1 MSDTT
6 GTMTEAPPHTKALLQ
21 LCKRLERAWSL
32 PDILD
37 AVYPVAQQ
45 VLGYPHCWLGVYG
58 LKPGFVSIILHSSQI
73 SDPAFARAIDTTE
86 IPIQGDSMV
95 QEIMAADHVV
105 VVVDARTDPRT
116 NKEIVAAL
124 NNRTIINVPLIM
136 AEQRLG
142 AVGMGTY
149 GDAEGVRPPLP
160 WQIDFMQAMGAHV
173 AVAMDR
179 VRFMQARKEAED
191 ALYHEKERLQVT
203 LHSIG
208 DAVISTNAQGH
219 LLYIN
224 PAAEALTGWSLTAAV
239 GRPYGEVFRLL
250 AADGSTR
257 PAPDMVASTIA
268 AAQSQRHPEL
278 HLQPLHGGRV
288 LVEATVSPIKD
299 ADGEAQGAV
308 LVFRDVTE
316 QRRLSREMAYQAS
329 HDELTGLGNRRAFEQ
344 ALAHAVESARGHAR
358 QHVVCYLDLDEF
370 KVVNDTCGHAAG
382 DAMLRE
388 IAQLFAGLLAED
400 DLLCRIGGDEFGILL
415 AGHSVAAALQ
425 VAERLQQRLA
435 GYHFV
440 WLEQRFGVGVS
451 IGMVALDAHTESVG
465 ALLQAA
471 DSACYVAKEA
481 GRSRIHVYAIDDP
494 ALAQRYGLMEW
505 VSRLEHALLHDCF
518 ELYAQPIVPL
528 QGGVSQGLHC
538 EILVR
543 IRCEDGKLVLP
554 GLFMPAAERYHLAA
568 RVDRWVVTHALRWV
582 VAQQS
587 RIEQCAINLSGQSLG
602 DAAFIAFVLQAL
614 ENPEVPCS
622 KLCFEITETAAISNL
637 QTASHFIETL
647 RERGCKISLDD
658 FGSGLSSFA
667 YLRNLPVDVLKID
680 GQFVRHIDRDP
691 VSRAMVKSIHE
702 IGCLMGKR
710 TVAEFV
716 ESQALVAVLQDI
728 GVHYAQGYA
737 VGYPVP
743 LAQVL
748 EGYQGVASQ
757 PPVPG

>member
-1 MSDTT
+1 MSDLTATT
-6 GTMTEAPPHTKALLQ
+6 TEAPSHTKALLQ

-37 AVYPVAQQ
+37 AVSPVAEQ

-58 LKPGFVSIILHSSQI
+58 LKPGFVSIVLHSSQI
-73 SDPAFARAIDTTE
+73 SDPALARAIDTTE
-86 IPIQGDSMV
+86 IPIAGDSMV
-95 QEIMAADHVV
+95 QEIIAADHVV

-124 NNRTIINVPLIM
+124 DNRTIINVPLIM

-160 WQIDFMQAMGAHV
+160 WQIDFMQAMAAHV

-224 PAAEALTGWSLTAAV
+224 PAAEMLTGWSLTAAV
-239 GRPYGEVFRLL
+239 GKPYGEVFRLL
-250 AADGSTR
+250 AADGSTQ

-268 AAQSQRHPEL
+268 TAQAQRHPEL
-278 HLQPLHGGRV
+278 HLQTLHGGRV

-299 ADGEAQGAV
+299 ADGEVQGAV

-316 QRRLSREMAYQAS
+316 QRRLSREMAYQAT

-344 ALAHAVESARGHAR
+344 ALAHAVELTRGHAL

-451 IGMVALDAHTESVG
+451 IGMVALDAQTESVG

-471 DSACYVAKEA
+471 DSACYVAKDA

-494 ALAQRYGLMEW
+494 ALAQRYGVMEW
-505 VSRLEHALLHDCF
+505 VSRIEHALAHDHF
-518 ELYAQPIVPL
+518 ELFAQPIVPL
-528 QGGVSQGLHC
+528 QGGESQGLHC
-538 EILVR
+538 EILLR
-543 IRCEDGKLVLP
+543 IRSEQGELVLP

-587 RIEQCAINLSGQSLG
+587 RIGQCSINLSGQSLG
-602 DAAFIAFVLQAL
+602 DAAFTAFVLQAL

-647 RERGCKISLDD
+647 RGRGCKISLDD

-680 GQFVRHIDRDP
+680 GQFVRDIDRDP
-691 VSRAMVKSIHE
+691 VSLAMVKSIHE

-716 ESQALVAVLQDI
+716 ESQALVAILQDI

-748 EGYQGVASQ
+748 EGHHGTASH
-757 PPVPG
+757 PSVP

>member
-1 MSDTT
+1 MSDLTAT
-6 GTMTEAPPHTKALLQ
+6 ATEAPSHAKALLQ
-21 LCKRLERAWSL
+21 LCKRLERAWTLS
-32 PDILD
+32 DILD
-37 AVYPVAQQ
+37 AVSPVAVQ

-58 LKPGFVSIILHSSQI
+58 VKPGFVTILLHSSERT
-73 SDPAFARAIDTTE
+73 DLEMARAVDAIE
-86 IPIQGDSMV
+86 IPIEGDPMV

-124 NNRTIINVPLIM
+124 QNRTIINVPLVM

-142 AVGMGTY
+142 SVGLGTY

-179 VRFMQARKEAED
+179 VRFMQARKDAED

-208 DAVISTNAQGH
+208 DAVISANARGD

-224 PAAEALTGWSLTAAV
+224 PAAEALTGWSLTGAV
-239 GRPYGEVFRLL
+239 GKPYGEVFRLRGPEG
-250 AADGSTR
+250 AGE
-257 PAPDMVASTIA
+257 PAPDMMAAAIA
-268 AAQSQRHPEL
+268 AAQALRYPEL
-278 HLQPLHGGRV
+278 QLQPLHGGTV
-288 LVEATVSPIKD
+288 LVEATASPIKD
-299 ADGEAQGAV
+299 ADGEVQGAV

-316 QRRLSREMAYQAS
+316 QRRLSHEIAYQAL

-344 ALAHAVESARGHAR
+344 ALDRAFDGTRGTA
-358 QHVVCYLDLDEF
+358 QHDVVCYLDLDEF
-370 KVVNDTCGHAAG
+370 KVVNDTCGHTAG
-382 DAMLRE
+382 DTMLRE
-388 IAQLFAGLLAED
+388 ISGLFAGLLD
-400 DLLCRIGGDEFGILL
+400 GQDLLCRIGGDEFGILL
-415 AGHSVAAALQ
+415 AGRSVAAALQ
-425 VAERLQQRLA
+425 LAERLQQALA

-451 IGMVALDAHTESVG
+451 IGMVALDSQTESVG

-481 GRSRIHVYAIDDP
+481 GRNRIHLYAIDDP
-494 ALAQRYGLMEW
+494 ALAQRYGVMEW
-505 VSRLEHALLHDCF
+505 VSRIEHALLHDRF
-518 ELYAQPIVPL
+518 ELFAQPIVPL
-528 QGGVSQGLHC
+528 QGGDAQGLLHC
-538 EILVR
+538 EILLR
-543 IRCEDGKLVLP
+543 IRSEQGELVLP
-554 GLFMPAAERYHLAA
+554 GRFMPAAERYHLAA

-582 VAQQS
+582 VAQQD
-587 RIEQCAINLSGQSLG
+587 RIGQCSINLSGQSLG
-602 DAAFIAFVLQAL
+602 DAAFTAFVLQAL
-614 ENPEVPCS
+614 AHADVPCS

-637 QTASHFIETL
+637 HTANHFIEAL
-647 RERGCKISLDD
+647 RASGCKISLDD

-680 GQFVRHIDRDP
+680 GQFVRDIDHDP
-691 VSRAMVKSIHE
+691 VSLAMVKSIHE

-716 ESQALVAVLQDI
+716 ESPALVGMLQGI

-737 VGYPVP
+737 VGHPVP

-748 EGYQGVASQ
+748 EGHLATH
-757 PPVPG
+757 P

>member
-1 MSDTT
+1 MSDLTA
-6 GTMTEAPPHTKALLQ
+6 TMTEAPSHTKALLQ

-32 PDILD
+32 SDILD
-37 AVYPVAQQ
+37 AVSPVAEQ

-58 LKPGFVSIILHSSQI
+58 LKPGFVSILLHSSQI

-86 IPIQGDSMV
+86 IPIAGDSMV

-124 NNRTIINVPLIM
+124 HNRTIVNVPLLM

-160 WQIDFMQAMGAHV
+160 WQIDFMQAMAAHV

-224 PAAEALTGWSLTAAV
+224 PAAEALTGCSLTAAV
-239 GRPYGEVFRLL
+239 GKPYGEVFRMLDP
-250 AADGSTR
+250 DGSAQ
-257 PAPDMVASTIA
+257 PAPDIVASTIA
-268 AAQSQRHPEL
+268 TAQPRRHPEL
-278 HLQPLHGGRV
+278 HLQTLHGGRV

-299 ADGEAQGAV
+299 ADGEVQGAV

-316 QRRLSREMAYQAS
+316 QRRLSREMAYQAT

-344 ALAHAVESARGHAR
+344 ALAYAVERTRSHAL
-358 QHVVCYLDLDEF
+358 QHVVCYLDLDDF

-388 IAQLFAGLLAED
+388 IAHLFAALLGEE

-415 AGHSVAAALQ
+415 MDHSVAAALQ

-435 GYHFV
+435 GYHFA

-471 DSACYVAKEA
+471 DSACYVAKDA
-481 GRSRIHVYAIDDP
+481 GRSRIHLYAIDDP
-494 ALAQRYGLMEW
+494 ALAQRYGVMEW
-505 VSRLEHALLHDCF
+505 VSRIEHALLHDRF
-518 ELYAQPIVPL
+518 ELFAQPIVPL
-528 QGGVSQGLHC
+528 QGGESKGLHC
-538 EILVR
+538 EILLR
-543 IRCEDGKLVLP
+543 IRSEQGELVLP
-554 GLFMPAAERYHLAA
+554 GLFMPAAERYHLAG
-568 RVDRWVVTHALRWV
+568 RVDRWVVTRALRWV
-582 VAQQS
+582 VEEQD
-587 RIEQCAINLSGQSLG
+587 RIGQCSINLSGQSLG
-602 DAAFIAFVLQAL
+602 DAAFTAFVLQAL
-614 ENPEVPCS
+614 ESAEVPCS

-637 QTASHFIETL
+637 QTANHFIESL
-647 RERGCKISLDD
+647 RACGCKISLDD

-680 GQFVRHIDRDP
+680 GQFVRDIDRDP
-691 VSRAMVKSIHE
+691 VSLAMVKSIHE

-716 ESQALVAVLQDI
+716 ESQALVAMLQDI

-748 EGYQGVASQ
+748 DGHQGVI
-757 PPVPG
+757 P

>member
-1 MSDTT
+1 MSDLTATT
-6 GTMTEAPPHTKALLQ
+6 TEAPSHAKALLQ
-21 LCKRLERAWSL
+21 LCRRLERAWTLS
-32 PDILD
+32 DILD
-37 AVYPVAQQ
+37 AVSPVAEQ

-58 LKPGFVSIILHSSQI
+58 LKPGFVSILLHSSQI
-73 SDPAFARAIDTTE
+73 HDPAFARAIDTTE
-86 IPIQGDSMV
+86 IPIAGDSMV

-105 VVVDARTDPRT
+105 VVADARTDPRT

-124 NNRTIINVPLIM
+124 HNRTIINIPLIL

-179 VRFMQARKEAED
+179 VRFMQARKDAED

-208 DAVISTNAQGH
+208 DAVISTNAQGD

-239 GRPYGEVFRLL
+239 GKPYGEVFRLL
-250 AADGSTR
+250 GPEGAGE
-257 PAPDMVASTIA
+257 PAPDMMAGAIA
-268 AAQSQRHPEL
+268 AAQALRYPEL
-278 HLQPLHGGRV
+278 QLQPLQGGRV
-288 LVEATVSPIKD
+288 LVEATASPIKD
-299 ADGEAQGAV
+299 ADGEVQGAV

-316 QRRLSREMAYQAS
+316 QRRLSHEIAYQAL

-344 ALAHAVESARGHAR
+344 ALACAFEGTRGTARHD
-358 QHVVCYLDLDEF
+358 VVCYLDLDEF
-370 KVVNDTCGHAAG
+370 KVVNDTCGHTAG

-388 IAQLFAGLLAED
+388 ISGLFASLLDEQ

-415 AGHSVAAALQ
+415 TKRSVASALQ
-425 VAERLQQRLA
+425 LADRLQQALA
-435 GYHFV
+435 HYHFV

-451 IGMVALDAHTESVG
+451 IGMVAFDAQTESVG

-471 DSACYVAKEA
+471 DSACYVAKDA
-481 GRSRIHVYAIDDP
+481 GRNRIHLYAIDDP
-494 ALAQRYGLMEW
+494 ALAQRYGVMEW
-505 VSRLEHALLHDCF
+505 VSRIEHALLHDRF
-518 ELYAQPIVPL
+518 ELFAQPIVPL
-528 QGGVSQGLHC
+528 QEGDEQGLHC
-538 EILVR
+538 EILLR
-543 IRCEDGKLVLP
+543 IRSEQGELVLP
-554 GLFMPAAERYHLAA
+554 GRFMPAAERYHLAA

-582 VAQQS
+582 VEQQD
-587 RIEQCAINLSGQSLG
+587 RIGQCSINLSGQSLG
-602 DAAFIAFVLQAL
+602 DAAFTAFVLQAL
-614 ENPEVPCS
+614 QHADVPCS

-637 QTASHFIETL
+637 HTANHFIEAL
-647 RERGCKISLDD
+647 RASGCKISLDD

-680 GQFVRHIDRDP
+680 GQFVRDIDRDP
-691 VSRAMVKSIHE
+691 VSLAMVKSIHE

-716 ESQALVAVLQDI
+716 ESPALVGILQKI

-737 VGYPVP
+737 VGHPVP

-748 EGYQGVASQ
+748 EGHRAVL
-757 PPVPG
+757 P